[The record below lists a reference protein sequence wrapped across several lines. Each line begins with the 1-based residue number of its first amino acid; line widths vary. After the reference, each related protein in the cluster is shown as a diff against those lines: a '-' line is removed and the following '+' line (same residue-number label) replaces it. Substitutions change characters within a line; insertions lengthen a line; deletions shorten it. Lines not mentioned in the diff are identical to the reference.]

1 MYMLNFIYVCEY
13 INIHTYIY
21 TNTLNA
27 HKNIDKIKRN
37 ESSPFLAL
45 PYYECGS
52 AIRHLLW
59 GLCDSA
65 VVIQWSLYFEQEASG
80 AKHGLYK

>member
-13 INIHTYIY
+13 INIHTYPYIY

-37 ESSPFLAL
+37 ESSPFVAL
-45 PYYECGS
+45 PYYKYGS
-52 AIRHLLW
+52 AVRHLFW
-59 GLCDSA
+59 GLYDSA
-65 VVIQWSLYFEQEASG
+65 VVIQQSLYF
-80 AKHGLYK
+80 K

>member
-13 INIHTYIY
+13 INIHTYPYIY

-45 PYYECGS
+45 PY
-52 AIRHLLW
+52 
-59 GLCDSA
+59 
-65 VVIQWSLYFEQEASG
+65 
-80 AKHGLYK
+80 